1 MAVRELEYL
10 SSGVD
15 TKIKSYHL
23 DLHLPGHCD
32 SALHVLRH
40 IRTHIC
46 HQKRCHFICIFV
58 GNWNL
63 DLDSK
68 LEKKEIDKQGLWA
81 ELMPGAVSG
90 GPPPVLYLCVLF
102 FLSLHTFILIEIV
115 PILNLLAQKILLF
128 LYFISQ
134 SPIGRKPLVNFS
146 PNLYLGPGA
155 LETVD
160 FILRR

>member
-1 MAVRELEYL
+1 MAVRELGYL

-23 DLHLPGHCD
+23 DLHLPGHCE

-40 IRTHIC
+40 IRTHVC
-46 HQKRCHFICIFV
+46 HQKLCHLICILV

-63 DLDSK
+63 DLGSK
-68 LEKKEIDKQGLWA
+68 LENKEIDKQGQWA
-81 ELMPGAVSG
+81 ELMLGALSG
-90 GPPPVLYLCVLF
+90 GPPHVLYLCVFF
-102 FLSLHTFILIEIV
+102 FLSLHTFILIQVV

-146 PNLYLGPGA
+146 PNLYLGWGA

-160 FILRR
+160 FVLRR